1 MPDDVIVGHIVG
13 AFGVRGEVKLA
24 AADPDA
30 LRPGVAIR
38 LRLRDGAERAVA
50 VEAVRP
56 HKHILIVRLH
66 GVTDA
71 DAVRELRGALVSI
84 AREELPQLPELV
96 YRQADL
102 IGLQVVDAQRGSL
115 GEVRDIRRYPSC
127 DMLVVGDKQTLV
139 PLLQAYG
146 AKVNRAAGTISIR
159 LPDGFEEI

>member
-1 MPDDVIVGHIVG
+1 M
-13 AFGVRGEVKLA
+13 RGEVKLA
-24 AADPDA
+24 AADADV

-38 LRLRDGAERAVA
+38 LQLKSGAERAVA

-56 HKHILIVRLH
+56 HKRILVVRLR

-71 DAVRELRGALVSI
+71 DAVRELQGALVSI
-84 AREELPQLPELV
+84 ARKELPQLPDSV

-102 IGLQVVDAQRGSL
+102 VGLQVVDAQRGSL

-139 PLLQAYG
+139 PLLRAYG
-146 AKVNRAAGTISIR
+146 AKVDRSAGTIYIR

>member
-1 MPDDVIVGHIVG
+1 MPDDVIVGRVLG

-24 AADPDA
+24 AADADV

-38 LRLRDGAERAVA
+38 LQLKSGAERAVA

-56 HKHILIVRLH
+56 HKRILVVRLR

-71 DAVRELRGALVSI
+71 DAVRELQGALVSI
-84 AREELPQLPELV
+84 ARKELPQLPDSV

-102 IGLQVVDAQRGSL
+102 VGLQVVDAQRGSL

-139 PLLQAYG
+139 PLLRAYG
-146 AKVNRAAGTISIR
+146 AKVDRSAGTIYIR